1 MRISDWSSDVC
12 SSDLILFPGLAKQVE
27 LGLVCAQDGAVPGDP
42 VQRHRAV
49 LEEVLRVLLVA
60 LSLGFRQR
68 LTSLVLEYAGAVGL
82 APDALVPR
90 AGAPGVVVARAELA
104 LNDPHLAAAGML
116 PFTP

>member
-12 SSDLILFPGLAKQVE
+12 SSDLILFPGVAKQVE
-27 LGLVCAQDGAVPGDP
+27 LGLVCAQDGAVPGDH

-68 LTSLVLEYAGAVGL
+68 RTSLVLENAGAAGL
-82 APDALVPR
+82 APDAP
-90 AGAPGVVVARAELA
+90 VARAGERKSVV
-104 LNDPHLAAAGML
+104 
-116 PFTP
+116 